1 MNDRKKR
8 GNNNFYAQRAM
19 AFADL
24 GCAFAFLSVVASII
38 GCSEGSGGGLPPS
51 TAASAAA
58 PKPPDAADCSV
69 TLYGDSILYGTY
81 GTTPT
86 NRLAEPP
93 AAAIKRLRPG
103 YTVVDRSSPGDF
115 VNLRLPTFRRDVIDT
130 RLVVIEHGMND
141 AGNRF
146 DYAEPLRS
154 MIRGVKALGKT
165 PIVTGL
171 SRPRSG
177 EVSTRDAYD
186 KIARSVAAEER
197 VIFADW
203 GAVAM
208 TDADLQDALH
218 PGQDY
223 SHRLTE
229 QLVSALDRAAPEC
242 R

>member
-1 MNDRKKR
+1 M
-8 GNNNFYAQRAM
+8 
-19 AFADL
+19 L
-24 GCAFAFLSVVASII
+24 AFLSVVASIV
-38 GCSEGSGGGLPPS
+38 GCSEGSGGGLPP
-51 TAASAAA
+51 ANAVPAAA
-58 PKPPDAADCSV
+58 LKPPGAADCSV

-86 NRLAEPP
+86 NRLVDPP
-93 AAAIKRLRPG
+93 AAAIKRLRPA
-103 YTVVDRSSPGDF
+103 YTVVDRTSPGDF
-115 VNLRLPTFRRDVIDT
+115 VNLRLPTFRREAIET
-130 RLVVIEHGMND
+130 RFVVIEHGMND

-154 MIRGVKALGKT
+154 MIRGVKAMGKT

-186 KIARSVAAEER
+186 AIARSVAAEER

-203 GAVAM
+203 GAVPM
-208 TDADLQDALH
+208 TDADLQDELH

-223 SHRLTE
+223 SHRLAE

>member
-1 MNDRKKR
+1 
-8 GNNNFYAQRAM
+8 M
-19 AFADL
+19 AFARM
-24 GCAFAFLSVVASII
+24 GRAFALVAAIGFVL
-38 GCSEGSGGGLPPS
+38 GCSEAGGGGSLPR
-51 TAASAAA
+51 A
-58 PKPPDAADCSV
+58 AADCSV

-86 NRLAEPP
+86 NRLPEPP
-93 AAAIKRLRPG
+93 AAAIKRLRPA

-130 RLVVIEHGMND
+130 RFVVIEHGMND

-186 KIARSVAAEER
+186 RIARDVAAEEG

-208 TDADLQDALH
+208 NDADLQDALH

-223 SHRLTE
+223 SHRLAE